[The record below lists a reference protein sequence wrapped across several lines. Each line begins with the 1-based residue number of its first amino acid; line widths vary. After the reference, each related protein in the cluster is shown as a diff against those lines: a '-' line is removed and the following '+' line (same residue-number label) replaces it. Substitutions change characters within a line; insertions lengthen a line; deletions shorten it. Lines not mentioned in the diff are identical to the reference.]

1 MSPLREIGLFILTLL
16 GLVVLSQ
23 WVSRR
28 VQIVVLRLTGEE
40 TVAQMAYYLL
50 FLPGIV
56 LHELS
61 HVVMAKLLGL
71 RVGKVSLGPRRR
83 DKYSIELGSVTI
95 SRGDPFQESLVG
107 LAPLLTG
114 TAVLTLI
121 CYSIFDVGAMG
132 EALRAGGWDAAL
144 GDLNRFWRVPD
155 SALWAYAVFVVSNSM
170 MPSSSDRRPW
180 LLAGLY
186 LALALSAVILLV
198 GIPAIPTTFSDQ
210 AAGLFQAL
218 TLAFLFTLMVDV
230 LVATALWVMDLIV
243 VRFSRGESVL
253 KTKSARM

>member
-1 MSPLREIGLFILTLL
+1 MHTSPMSPLREIGLFTLTLG

-23 WVSRR
+23 WISRR
-28 VQIVVLRLTGEE
+28 IQIVVLRLTGEE

-56 LHELS
+56 LHEFS
-61 HVVMAKLLGL
+61 HVVTAKLLGL

-107 LAPLLTG
+107 LAPLLAG

-121 CYSIFDVGAMG
+121 CYLIFDVGAMG
-132 EALRAGGWDAAL
+132 EALRTGGWSAAL
-144 GDLNRFWRVPD
+144 GDFSRFGRVPD
-155 SALWAYAVFVVSNSM
+155 SGLWAYVVFVVGNSM

-186 LALALSAVILLV
+186 LGLALGVVILLV
-198 GIPAIPTTFSDQ
+198 GIPIIPTTLSDQ

-218 TLAFLFTLMVDV
+218 TLAFLFTLMVDL
-230 LVATALWVMDLIV
+230 LVAAALWVLDQIIV
-243 VRFSRGESVL
+243 AVQ
-253 KTKSARM
+253 AR